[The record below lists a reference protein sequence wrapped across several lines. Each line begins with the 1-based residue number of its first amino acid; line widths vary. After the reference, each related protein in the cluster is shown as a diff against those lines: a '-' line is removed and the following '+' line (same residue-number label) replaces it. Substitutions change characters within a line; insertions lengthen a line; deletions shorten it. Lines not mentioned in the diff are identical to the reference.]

1 MACCKGL
8 SKQLILSLG
17 DCSGFKGV
25 VMGKTVSAD
34 QASQGKPSN
43 DSERQYARLT
53 GSRQTIFRRHFLLE
67 DCDSRFPSRS
77 NPDELDLNSQELLDE
92 MDVIPAIWWEL
103 VELRAI
109 RDIGLPSGKSG
120 VLHLD
125 AGEAIQVGY

>member
-1 MACCKGL
+1 
-8 SKQLILSLG
+8 
-17 DCSGFKGV
+17 
-25 VMGKTVSAD
+25 
-34 QASQGKPSN
+34 
-43 DSERQYARLT
+43 
-53 GSRQTIFRRHFLLE
+53 
-67 DCDSRFPSRS
+67 
-77 NPDELDLNSQELLDE
+77 